1 MAMHYSTKFNLRRNF
16 CQGDVVPIR
25 ARQRIASIF
34 TTRAGFATAFIS
46 CTINAKRKLTYFSR
60 LIYLQELKKSLLQ
73 FWARLPDIALR
84 FFRKPYTKRDFP
96 VSAVFWSP
104 VNCTIGK
111 TALIGVWFSIEITIW
126 DFWLF
131 KVPLFAHL
139 CYWNLNRFFLWKRQV

>member
-60 LIYLQELKKSLLQ
+60 LIYLQELKKILLQ
-73 FWARLPDIALR
+73 FWAELPDIAHHLDHQKYV
-84 FFRKPYTKRDFP
+84 RK
-96 VSAVFWSP
+96 
-104 VNCTIGK
+104 IG
-111 TALIGVWFSIEITIW
+111 
-126 DFWLF
+126 
-131 KVPLFAHL
+131 AHRRR
-139 CYWNLNRFFLWKRQV
+139 YF